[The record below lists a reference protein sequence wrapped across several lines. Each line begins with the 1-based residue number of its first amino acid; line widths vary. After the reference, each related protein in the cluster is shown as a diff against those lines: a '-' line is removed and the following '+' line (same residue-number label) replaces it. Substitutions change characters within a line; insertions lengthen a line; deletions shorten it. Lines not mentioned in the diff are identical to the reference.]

1 MAGREGTT
9 YNPARRRQ
17 SGIGLDGRQQP
28 VSTSMSASRFRLG
41 VRAKL
46 LGTTSMLVVFMSVV
60 GVTGIVNLGAVND
73 VAYSMYADRAVPIG
87 QLGRIRNAL
96 VDAERLVL
104 RSILYAGDQADYD
117 KTRSAIAEDD
127 RQISEDLT
135 AYKATD
141 LLDSEKAGLADFEA
155 AYAEYLRLRDEVLN
169 LARAGDA
176 KGALAANVPSL
187 EAWKRADAAVTKLVT
202 INTDEA
208 DRLAG
213 IIAGTFESGRLVTL
227 VVLAVAAAAGFG
239 VSLWISRGI
248 VNGVRTVQATVT
260 RLAEDGASRLSE
272 ALEHLAANDLTHS
285 LRVEVPAI
293 DRLSSDEIGET
304 ARMTNLLRDRL
315 LAAVEAYNRARV
327 DLAATVA
334 EVKRAS
340 DEVAATAKNLDAAAG
355 QSGAAVTQVATTI
368 GQVAAG
374 AADQARAATETSA
387 AVAEL
392 SSVIA
397 RVGEGA
403 AETARTV
410 ARAASTIEQMSAAI
424 GDASTASAEVGS
436 IAGQAATAAENGA
449 AAVRDTVAGMQR
461 IREAVTA
468 SSAKV
473 TELGSKSEQIGAI
486 VETIDDIA
494 EQTNLLALNAAIE
507 AARAGEMGKGF
518 AVVADEVR
526 KLAERSGRATK
537 EIAGLIEEVQRETR
551 AAVEAMTAGATE
563 VEAGAALA
571 ARSGAALEE
580 IAAAVSA
587 PTAAVGRITGA
598 VERLQAAAA
607 DVVSATDAIAR
618 IAAENDGAATTMT
631 ANASTVTRAVES
643 IAAVSEENS
652 AAAEEVSAA
661 TEEMSAQVEEM
672 VAAAK
677 TMADM
682 AAHLHELMGRFRIE
696 ARAESVPE
704 EGRVIQRR
712 RASDWRRDA
721 A

>member
-1 MAGREGTT
+1 
-9 YNPARRRQ
+9 
-17 SGIGLDGRQQP
+17 
-28 VSTSMSASRFRLG
+28 MSDSRSNSRLRLG
-41 VRAKL
+41 VRGKL
-46 LGTTSMLVVFMSVV
+46 LGATSVLVVFMVVV
-60 GVTGIVNLGAVND
+60 GITGILNLQSVGD
-73 VAYSMYADRAVPIG
+73 VAETMAEDQVVHIERF
-87 QLGRIRNAL
+87 GRIGKAL
-96 VDAERLVL
+96 VDAQRLVL
-104 RSILYAGDQADYD
+104 RSILYAGDSADFE
-117 KTRSAIAEDD
+117 KTRASIAEDD
-127 RQISEDLT
+127 RQITEDLT
-135 AYKATD
+135 ASKALSLD
-141 LLDSEKAGLADFEA
+141 DSERAVLADFEA
-155 AYAEYLRLRDEVLN
+155 AYAEYLRLRDVVLD

-176 KGALAANVPSL
+176 EGALAAYGPSL
-187 EAWKRADAAVTKLVT
+187 EAWKRADAAVTQMLTVN
-202 INTDEA
+202 IEEA
-208 DRLAG
+208 DRLAKVVTQ
-213 IIAGTFESGRLVTL
+213 TFESGRFITILVL
-227 VVLAVAAAAGFG
+227 LVAAISGFG
-239 VSLWISRGI
+239 IAFWVSRGI
-248 VNGVRTVQATVT
+248 VNGVRAVQQTMT
-260 RLAEDGASRLSE
+260 LLAEQGADRLTQ
-272 ALEHLAANDLTHS
+272 ALERLAANDLTQD
-285 LRVEVPAI
+285 LEIEVPAI
-293 DRLSSDEIGET
+293 DRLGSDEIGAT
-304 ARMTNLLRDRL
+304 ARMANFLRERI
-315 LAAVEAYNRARV
+315 LAAVEAYNRARI
-327 DLAATVA
+327 DLARTVA
-334 EVKRAS
+334 DVKRAS
-340 DEVAATAKNLDAAAG
+340 SEVAATAKNLDAAAG

-387 AVAEL
+387 ALAEA
-392 SSVIA
+392 SNVIA

-403 AETARTV
+403 AEMARTV
-410 ARAASTIEQMSAAI
+410 AGAAATIEQMSAAI
-424 GDASTASAEVGS
+424 SDASTASAEVGS
-436 IAGQAATAAENGA
+436 IAAQAAAAAENGA
-449 AAVRDTVAGMQR
+449 AAVRDTVAGMGR
-461 IREAVTA
+461 IRAAVAA

-473 TELGSKSEQIGAI
+473 TELGAKSEQIGAI

-551 AAVEAMTAGATE
+551 AAVEAMTTGATE
-563 VEAGAALA
+563 VETGTELA

-587 PTAAVGRITGA
+587 TTAAVGRITGA

-618 IAAENDGAATTMT
+618 IAAENDGAAAAMTTQ
-631 ANASTVTRAVES
+631 ASTVTRAVES

-677 TMADM
+677 SMADL
-682 AAHLHELMGRFRIE
+682 AARLDELMGRFQIE
-696 ARAESVPE
+696 EAAEPTPE
-704 EGRVIQRR
+704 GGRVIQRR